1 MITIRINEK
10 DLEIPA
16 NTNINQLL
24 ALTQS
29 PEKGIAIAINDSII
43 PSSEWSDV
51 CVQQNDTILII
62 QATQGG

>member
-51 CVQQNDTILII
+51 CIQQNDTILII

>member
-29 PEKGIAIAINDSII
+29 PEKGIAIAINESII